1 MSVSAVWRQAGR
13 GSAAG
18 LVIFGMILIVGAM
31 VAVAQGTVDSSTQP
45 PAPSKPQN
53 GPADDTQT
61 LPNAQR
67 LPGYDEGTAMSAN
80 KPPSVAG
87 TGTENLRAWRGL
99 KVRSIQFDGVPSA
112 RLQPL
117 PRQLDLQP
125 GQPLDPVKLR
135 ASLRRL
141 YATGLYKTIDVEG
154 TRDGDS
160 VALIFHGAPQ
170 LFIGRVT
177 VNGVKQENF
186 GSLLEGATK
195 LSPGTPFTPQ
205 KMTRADKLVGSTLQT
220 NGYYE
225 SKVAT
230 RLEDDPA
237 NAQVNID
244 YDVATGKVARVGN
257 VSVQGNSGLTLEKF
271 RKKARLKFRS
281 KVNRDTVNTALDK
294 LRANYQKQQLLEST
308 VTLASQTFQPP
319 VNRID
324 YAFKVNEG
332 PKVYV
337 RVEGVKMSKGKIR
350 NLVPVYE
357 EGAVDQDLL
366 NEGNKRIHDLY
377 QREGYFNV
385 EVSHDKAAVTP
396 GQTVVTYH
404 VDPGKLHTVD
414 SVKITGNRYF
424 ETSLIE
430 PRLNVHP
437 ASLFEHRGIYSQ
449 ALVAS
454 DVSTITAIY
463 EGSGFSHV
471 KVTPVVKDSPLDS
484 KGRPSKIS
492 HLSVTYQITE
502 GTQQRFGAYRLVG
515 NKDVPIS
522 TLTPLL
528 TSQVGQPYN
537 SNNLTTDRDAVL
549 TYYLAHG
556 YDQASVTLKQLP
568 DPKDPDLIDVTMN
581 ITEGEQIF
589 VRNVLISG
597 LHYTRPTTVARRILV
612 HPGDVLNQSALIDT
626 QRQLYDLTLFNG
638 VTTAVQNPS
647 GDELEKNVLIQFTE
661 AKRWDVNYGVGFQV
675 QTGQPTTNPVLR
687 IQEGELPICQN
698 GQTVNCTS
706 NPNGK
711 FGASG
716 LVEFDVSR
724 VNLRGSD
731 NSITLKT
738 AYGTL
743 EKRAVLT
750 YSDPHI
756 FNKPSLTFS
765 LSGGYTDARDVS
777 TYAASRLEGTARVT
791 ERVNRPTTLIYQ
803 MAFRRVKVD
812 PNSLQIDPSEI
823 PIEAASATV
832 GGPGITWIRDTRR
845 PTPLDAEG
853 GTYNTVQEFWS
864 DAKFGAA
871 SNFNRLDATN
881 SSYYPFGNVRR
892 FVFARNTRIAY
903 ERSYGDPSQTLIP
916 IPERIYGGGAQS
928 HRGFAINAAGPRDS
942 ETGYPIG
949 GAAAFIN
956 NFELRLPPP
965 VLPYVGNS
973 VSFVLF
979 HDMGNVFVKGSDIW
993 PSFLRFRQPD
1003 RAGCRDISMAD
1014 QANPSSEKN
1023 SIGFNG
1029 LCSYNYFSHALG
1041 IGARYKT
1048 PIGPIR
1054 VDTSYNLNPPL
1065 YPEPEYYNNEGVT
1078 IPQYSQ
1084 ASHFN
1089 FFFSIGQS
1097 F

>member
-1 MSVSAVWRQAGR
+1 LEVTSFRWGGRLANRWSGAGR
-13 GSAAG
+13 SLLAIAVLSVCAG
-18 LVIFGMILIVGAM
+18 RPHQAC
-31 VAVAQGTVDSSTQP
+31 AQGTINSSSQP
-45 PAPSKPQN
+45 QAPAKPQN
-53 GPADDTQT
+53 GPADATQT
-61 LPNAQR
+61 VPNAER
-67 LPGYDEGTAMSAN
+67 LPGYDEGTSMSAK
-80 KPPSVAG
+80 KPASVAG
-87 TGTENLRAWRGL
+87 AGTENLRAWRGL
-99 KVRSIQFDGVPSA
+99 KVSSVQFDGVPAA
-112 RLQPL
+112 RLAPL
-117 PRQLDLQP
+117 PDQLDLQP
-125 GQPLDPVKLR
+125 GQPLDPAKVR
-135 ASLRRL
+135 SSLRRL
-141 YATGLYKTIDVEG
+141 YATGLYKTVDIEG
-154 TRDGDS
+154 TREGDS
-160 VALIFHGAPQ
+160 VTLIFHGEPQ

-186 GSLLEGATK
+186 GSLLEGSTK

-205 KMTRADKLVGSTLQT
+205 KLTRADQLVDSTLQN
-220 NGYYE
+220 NGYYQGQVKSRVE
-225 SKVAT
+225 N
-230 RLEDDPA
+230 DPV
-237 NAQVNID
+237 NAQVNIE
-244 YDVATGKVARVGN
+244 YDIATGKVARVGK
-257 VSVQGNSGLTLEKF
+257 VTVEGDSGLTPEKF
-271 RKKARLKFRS
+271 RKKAKLKLRS
-281 KVNRDTVNTALDK
+281 KVSRDTVNTALDK
-294 LRANYQKQQLLEST
+294 LRSVYQKQQLLEAS
-308 VTLASQTFQPP
+308 VTLDSKTFQKP
-319 VNRID
+319 VNQLD
-324 YAFKVNEG
+324 YTFKVNQG
-332 PKVYV
+332 PKVLV
-337 RVEGVKMSKGKIR
+337 KVEGVKMSAGKIR

-357 EGAVDQDLL
+357 EGAVDEDLL
-366 NEGNKRIHDLY
+366 NEGNRRIHDLY
-377 QREGYFNV
+377 QRQGYFDV
-385 EVSHDKAAVTP
+385 QVSHDKAAVTP

-414 SVKITGNRYF
+414 SVTIKGNQYF

-471 KVTPVVKDSPLDS
+471 KVTPQVKDSDLDKKGRDS
-484 KGRPSKIS
+484 KLA
-492 HLSVTYQITE
+492 HLSIVYQIDE
-502 GTQQRFGAYRLVG
+502 GTQQRFGTYQLAG
-515 NKDVPIS
+515 NKNVPTG

-528 TSQVGQPYN
+528 SVEVGQPYN

-556 YDQASVTLKQLP
+556 YDQANVTLKQVP
-568 DPKDPDLIDVTMN
+568 DPKDPDLIDITMN

-589 VRNVLISG
+589 INNVLVSG
-597 LHYTRPTTVARRILV
+597 LHYTRPSTVADHILV
-612 HPGDVLNQSALIDT
+612 HPGDVLDQSALIDT

-638 VTTAVQNPS
+638 VNTAVQNPN
-647 GDELEKNVLIQFTE
+647 GDQLRKDVLIQFTE
-661 AKRWDVNYGVGFQV
+661 AKRWNVSYGVGLEV
-675 QTGQPTTNPVLR
+675 QTGLPTCNVALR
-687 IQEGELPICQN
+687 IQEGLSRSCANNAN
-698 GQTVNCTS
+698 GQ
-706 NPNGK
+706 
-711 FGASG
+711 FGAGG
-716 LVEFDVSR
+716 LVEVDVSR
-724 VNLRGSD
+724 INLRGSD

-738 AYGTL
+738 DYGTL

-750 YSDPHI
+750 YSDPRI

-765 LSGGYTDARDVS
+765 VSGGYTDARSVT
-777 TYAASRLEGTARVT
+777 TYAASRLEGTAQLT
-791 ERVNRPTTLIYQ
+791 EKVNRPTTLIYQ

-845 PTPLDAEG
+845 PTPLDASG

-864 DAKFGAA
+864 DSKFAAA
-871 SNFNRLDATN
+871 SNFNRIDGTN
-881 SSYYPFGNVRR
+881 SSYYGFGNVRR
-892 FVFARNTRIAY
+892 FVFARNTRLAFV
-903 ERSYGDPSQTLIP
+903 RSYGSPSEELIP

-1003 RAGCRDISMAD
+1003 RAGCRDISQAD
-1014 QANPSSEKN
+1014 QENPSSERN

-1029 LCSYNYFSHALG
+1029 VCSYNYFSHALG

-1054 VDTSYNLNPPL
+1054 VDASYNLNPPL
-1065 YPEPEYYNNEGVT
+1065 YPQPEYYNNLGVT
-1078 IPQYSQ
+1078 TPQYGQ
-1084 ASHFN
+1084 APHFN
-1089 FFFSIGQS
+1089 FFFSIGQA

>member
-1 MSVSAVWRQAGR
+1 
-13 GSAAG
+13 
-18 LVIFGMILIVGAM
+18 
-31 VAVAQGTVDSSTQP
+31 
-45 PAPSKPQN
+45 
-53 GPADDTQT
+53 
-61 LPNAQR
+61 
-67 LPGYDEGTAMSAN
+67 
-80 KPPSVAG
+80 
-87 TGTENLRAWRGL
+87 
-99 KVRSIQFDGVPSA
+99 
-112 RLQPL
+112 
-117 PRQLDLQP
+117 
-125 GQPLDPVKLR
+125 
-135 ASLRRL
+135 
-141 YATGLYKTIDVEG
+141 
-154 TRDGDS
+154 
-160 VALIFHGAPQ
+160 
-170 LFIGRVT
+170 
-177 VNGVKQENF
+177 
-186 GSLLEGATK
+186 
-195 LSPGTPFTPQ
+195 
-205 KMTRADKLVGSTLQT
+205 
-220 NGYYE
+220 
-225 SKVAT
+225 
-230 RLEDDPA
+230 
-237 NAQVNID
+237 
-244 YDVATGKVARVGN
+244 
-257 VSVQGNSGLTLEKF
+257 
-271 RKKARLKFRS
+271 
-281 KVNRDTVNTALDK
+281 
-294 LRANYQKQQLLEST
+294 
-308 VTLASQTFQPP
+308 
-319 VNRID
+319 
-324 YAFKVNEG
+324 
-332 PKVYV
+332 
-337 RVEGVKMSKGKIR
+337 
-350 NLVPVYE
+350 
-357 EGAVDQDLL
+357 
-366 NEGNKRIHDLY
+366 
-377 QREGYFNV
+377 
-385 EVSHDKAAVTP
+385 
-396 GQTVVTYH
+396 
-404 VDPGKLHTVD
+404 
-414 SVKITGNRYF
+414 
-424 ETSLIE
+424 
-430 PRLNVHP
+430 
-437 ASLFEHRGIYSQ
+437 
-449 ALVAS
+449 
-454 DVSTITAIY
+454 
-463 EGSGFSHV
+463 
-471 KVTPVVKDSPLDS
+471 
-484 KGRPSKIS
+484 
-492 HLSVTYQITE
+492 
-502 GTQQRFGAYRLVG
+502 
-515 NKDVPIS
+515 
-522 TLTPLL
+522 
-528 TSQVGQPYN
+528 
-537 SNNLTTDRDAVL
+537 
-549 TYYLAHG
+549 
-556 YDQASVTLKQLP
+556 
-568 DPKDPDLIDVTMN
+568 
-581 ITEGEQIF
+581 
-589 VRNVLISG
+589 
-597 LHYTRPTTVARRILV
+597 
-612 HPGDVLNQSALIDT
+612 
-626 QRQLYDLTLFNG
+626 
-638 VTTAVQNPS
+638 
-647 GDELEKNVLIQFTE
+647 
-661 AKRWDVNYGVGFQV
+661 
-675 QTGQPTTNPVLR
+675 
-687 IQEGELPICQN
+687 
-698 GQTVNCTS
+698 VNCTS